1 LSESRSKGQQKENLS
16 NKSAKMSKHANSPF
30 KKLPHEALQ
39 NIKGF
44 YSDKYA
50 PHPTAELIKQLK
62 FIYNPRY
69 IPEAPPLYLNV
80 SGKTNIF
87 LENSC

>member
-1 LSESRSKGQQKENLS
+1 
-16 NKSAKMSKHANSPF
+16 MSKAHANSPF
-30 KKLPHEALQ
+30 KKLPSDVLK

-80 SGKTNIF
+80 SGKTITF
-87 LENSC
+87 LKKFLISDFTSDRYEE